1 MAQTRRNQKQEK
13 PISIWIGLVG
23 VAAAIAAAVYR
34 FPAWPVS
41 WMFWLAAAWMHRP
54 PQLTGRKDSSGRQTV
69 AHHGEQK
76 LMNRHTSWRAMR
88 WSLLPG
94 RSLNPG
100 WPMRLPFVWG
110 IILAALSA
118 VMLPVPQT
126 SWRLANAAG
135 ALLTVTGLAAARR
148 AGAAEDD
155 VCPGVTVAD
164 LDGVR
169 GHREWVVGGLVAG
182 LAVAI
187 VALTAPLPFTAPVH
201 MALVAG
207 ALTSLAVL
215 TAAATKFGL
224 ADWWHLVNR
233 RRELAPGW
241 QALKIDPAPRLIATR
256 EVGPATVDT
265 FDAPPGLGAI
275 GVFNL
280 GPKLST
286 VMPSGSTIAILDV
299 PSENTNG
306 DPIVGSH
313 HPRKFEVVSWPQ
325 GDIPNVMDPAID
337 QQVAELLFRCAPVW
351 SWVAVGFARPAFVEA
366 QRLTTDDSPAALWRV
381 VYDFPLGPGWGS
393 VKIEAD
399 KLGGALQTEAWIDAS
414 SGMALVGAN
423 VNDFDVAF
431 LEEAP
436 FDVPKG
442 KPLDQYVKETIDD
455 AKWAQR
461 WRDALKLG
469 QQPPVYQP
477 ATLQERPFE
486 SASGSSGSVNIAG
499 FLVNQGVD
507 PMEYR
512 GLEPKLATVLKAAPF
527 VAVLGYPAPGSAQG
541 SRHPQAFR
549 VAWSHSA
556 PPKSP
561 DLLPPGDTL
570 ASTVLLGGMINRAF
584 DSCRLARPEVMGRGL
599 ACLTSPSSQRHLWQV
614 NLRLYDGLTVND
626 VRAKER
632 NIQSSLQVPYLRIV
646 ATDDRS
652 EIVMILG
659 EHHSRVKLATP
670 EQTGFK
676 LERNDWDTW
685 FALAGVVAGGGERP
699 VLVAKEPV
707 DTSDHL
713 IRYTFEYP
721 PGLAYAMVKAR
732 ADNLKTTAQVAY
744 LNPQQIPGDAAR
756 FEVIV
761 GEKFPLPERCGFD
774 FDAATA
780 MGRRMFPFAWGVL
793 GKPVGW
799 SIDDD
804 PHQLISGGTGSGKEL
819 AYATILPTPV
829 SERFPTG
836 WARNDELV
844 EGDEIYGRDG
854 TICRIIGFT
863 PWRTADT
870 FEVEFSDGQVVTVGG
885 THLWRMSD
893 RAGRKTQT
901 PSKVERRSKRADR
914 YIARASEL
922 RSIAADIPVGT
933 FASAADIAA
942 LIGEGW
948 HRVHEF
954 ARAAGIP
961 SELAIRSTAQQ
972 DTVTSQQSVTCYP
985 ATDAYRLLLTAADPI
1000 AGVDHEALAHLEGSV
1015 TVDEW
1020 ASLAEIAQALFGE
1033 SATMQRR
1040 HMIRRRLVAAGVP
1053 SKTCV
1058 RAVTRSRGAGRCQV
1072 TLWHVPELIEAL
1084 AVHTEGLALTSDSR
1098 RQAQPVEKV
1107 VDTYTIAASLTTP
1120 TGHRNWAVRL
1130 TEAID
1135 GPDVEL
1141 PIPPYVFGAW
1151 LGDGDCRHGNIAAGS
1166 ADSCTDA
1173 NGVTDH
1179 QHMRREIESH
1189 GYLVDS
1195 VGVCRND
1202 LPLTLSSRSLRSDL
1216 RNAGLVGADRSK
1228 HIPAIYLRA
1237 SKAQRL
1243 AVLQGLMDTDG
1254 SVDTQGAC
1262 ELTLSDERLANG
1274 AIELIRSLGIR
1285 ASIRS
1290 SEHKYHHPDD
1300 PEGVYRP
1307 AKDRHRIVFT
1317 TNLPVFRL
1325 PRKLERL
1332 PLQLRPTQQWN
1343 YVVDVRQVPSQKMR
1357 CLRVDNVEAMH
1368 LVEGFIPTH
1377 NSVSIQSVLFGALSK
1392 GWIVALADPTKGG
1405 ADFQFAEPYCVAFED
1420 TIEDTAT
1427 MLKQVYAEVIAR
1439 KKTNAINGVG
1449 SYKDLPEEVR
1459 PDPMLVVIDEFFS
1472 LVAPLKVPAKSDNPE
1487 SEALRKN
1494 VTEMNFAKATILDIV
1509 GRIAREARSAGVH
1522 LCLAAQRP
1530 DGKLLEGEMKF
1541 NLSGRI
1547 LMGTA
1552 STNDRRV
1559 ALRSALDAPVVEPGS
1574 PKGRGICESSTGY
1587 PELIQGWFAEQQQFA
1602 DALSKVREP
1611 ISDDDR
1617 LRLLPPA
1624 PTLIDTTIEV
1634 EETWVGDHDGSTDAI
1649 WDSPGGA
1656 SAWSTSAVP
1665 EWDPKT
1671 AAVPADQPMTGG
1683 SDVLDFA
1690 LEEVIEEQLNDDDFE
1705 DDDDFVFDLTE
1716 PEPEAQ
1722 PAPADIPSPPRDLAT
1737 FPPPTTPSMMPQPA
1751 SLPPPPPGTP
1761 AAQAFAPPTTR
1772 P

>member
-41 WMFWLAAAWMHRP
+41 WMFWLVAAWMHRP

-100 WPMRLPFVWG
+100 WPLRLPFVWG
-110 IILAALSA
+110 VILAVLSA
-118 VMLPVPQT
+118 VMLPVPQM

-155 VCPGVTVAD
+155 VCPGVSVAD

-169 GHREWVVGGLVAG
+169 GHREWVVGGLIAG

-187 VALTAPLPFTAPVH
+187 VAFTAPLPFEVPVH
-201 MALVAG
+201 MALIAG

-804 PHQLISGGTGSGKEL
+804 PHQLISGGTGSGKS
-819 AYATILPTPV
+819 V
-829 SERFPTG
+829 
-836 WARNDELV
+836 
-844 EGDEIYGRDG
+844 
-854 TICRIIGFT
+854 
-863 PWRTADT
+863 
-870 FEVEFSDGQVVTVGG
+870 
-885 THLWRMSD
+885 
-893 RAGRKTQT
+893 
-901 PSKVERRSKRADR
+901 
-914 YIARASEL
+914 
-922 RSIAADIPVGT
+922 
-933 FASAADIAA
+933 
-942 LIGEGW
+942 
-948 HRVHEF
+948 
-954 ARAAGIP
+954 
-961 SELAIRSTAQQ
+961 AI
-972 DTVTSQQSVTCYP
+972 
-985 ATDAYRLLLTAADPI
+985 
-1000 AGVDHEALAHLEGSV
+1000 
-1015 TVDEW
+1015 
-1020 ASLAEIAQALFGE
+1020 QA
-1033 SATMQRR
+1033 
-1040 HMIRRRLVAAGVP
+1040 
-1053 SKTCV
+1053 
-1058 RAVTRSRGAGRCQV
+1058 
-1072 TLWHVPELIEAL
+1072 
-1084 AVHTEGLALTSDSR
+1084 
-1098 RQAQPVEKV
+1098 
-1107 VDTYTIAASLTTP
+1107 
-1120 TGHRNWAVRL
+1120 
-1130 TEAID
+1130 
-1135 GPDVEL
+1135 
-1141 PIPPYVFGAW
+1141 
-1151 LGDGDCRHGNIAAGS
+1151 
-1166 ADSCTDA
+1166 
-1173 NGVTDH
+1173 
-1179 QHMRREIESH
+1179 
-1189 GYLVDS
+1189 
-1195 VGVCRND
+1195 
-1202 LPLTLSSRSLRSDL
+1202 
-1216 RNAGLVGADRSK
+1216 
-1228 HIPAIYLRA
+1228 
-1237 SKAQRL
+1237 
-1243 AVLQGLMDTDG
+1243 
-1254 SVDTQGAC
+1254 
-1262 ELTLSDERLANG
+1262 
-1274 AIELIRSLGIR
+1274 
-1285 ASIRS
+1285 
-1290 SEHKYHHPDD
+1290 
-1300 PEGVYRP
+1300 
-1307 AKDRHRIVFT
+1307 
-1317 TNLPVFRL
+1317 
-1325 PRKLERL
+1325 
-1332 PLQLRPTQQWN
+1332 
-1343 YVVDVRQVPSQKMR
+1343 
-1357 CLRVDNVEAMH
+1357 
-1368 LVEGFIPTH
+1368 
-1377 NSVSIQSVLFGALSK
+1377 VLFGALSK

-1405 ADFQFAEPYCVAFED
+1405 ADFQFAEPYCVAFKD

-1439 KKTNAINGVG
+1439 KRTNAANGVG
-1449 SYKDLPEEVR
+1449 SYKDLPEEAR

-1624 PTLIDTTIEV
+1624 PTLIDATIEV

-1690 LEEVIEEQLNDDDFE
+1690 LEEVIEERLNDDDFE

-1722 PAPADIPSPPRDLAT
+1722 PVPADIPSPPRDLAT

-1761 AAQAFAPPTTR
+1761 AAQAFAPPTTQ